1 MAREV
6 DWSVI
11 GRYSVMVALTQLIPV
26 PLLDGVVENALR
38 RRLVRRLASD
48 AGVALSDD
56 DLHVLAD
63 APGGGCLG
71 MVKAVVLW
79 PFKKLLKTLLFVLA
93 AKSMADTA
101 SEVMHRSLM
110 LHEALERGWLP
121 GDVTLLRQGL
131 DTSLDK
137 IDVRL
142 VERLLLGAFRDH
154 RDELNRVVWEATKI
168 ARSQARG
175 ERAEAL
181 VEATENNALTEA
193 ANTLGGVLTDTLR
206 RAGVADEAVHWFV
219 AEMDRLR
226 AARAE
231 QEADAEGADAEGADA
246 SEPDDDEPLAEPEET
261 SDAQVPDDGPRG

>member
-11 GRYSVMVALTQLIPV
+11 GRYSVMIALTQLIPV

-38 RRLVRRLASD
+38 RRLARRLASD

-56 DLHVLAD
+56 DLRILAD
-63 APGGGCLG
+63 APAGGCLG

-79 PFKKLLKTLLFVLA
+79 PFKKVLKTLLFVFA

-121 GDVTLLRQGL
+121 GDVPLLREGL
-131 DTSLDK
+131 DTSLKK

-154 RDELNRVVWEATKI
+154 RDELNRAVWEATKV
-168 ARSQARG
+168 AKAESRG
-175 ERAEAL
+175 HRAEAL
-181 VEATENNALTEA
+181 VEATEKNELMEAADSLGSVLTE
-193 ANTLGGVLTDTLR
+193 TLR
-206 RAGVADEAVHWFV
+206 RAGVVDEAVHWFV

-226 AARAE
+226 EAKAAAASR
-231 QEADAEGADAEGADA
+231 DA
-246 SEPDDDEPLAEPEET
+246 P
-261 SDAQVPDDGPRG
+261 SDPAQG